1 MPDARYPT
9 LGEFWKRLEVRR
21 AEPDLRA
28 ALEGRV
34 HREEHGTPRLGPS
47 RAAVAA
53 AVALR
58 MLPGSAVPGAA
69 LASFLDATFDR
80 QLGRGDERAGVLPT
94 GSLIPAGLDRIDE
107 QAQRLHDRG
116 FAELGDAEQ
125 DALLRRAERGELE
138 TAEGFD
144 WTVWFR
150 RLRGK
155 LLLGYGSDP
164 RGMVQM
170 GFPGPSYRSGHVWL
184 DRGEVL
190 GRVKRTPGY
199 LQL

>member
-9 LGEFWKRLEVRR
+9 LAEFWKRLDVRH

-28 ALEGRV
+28 ALEGRT
-34 HREEHGTPRLGPS
+34 HREEHGTPRLGAS
-47 RAAVAA
+47 RGAVAT
-53 AVALR
+53 AVARRL
-58 MLPGSAVPGAA
+58 LPGSAVPAEA

-94 GSLIPAGLDRIDE
+94 CALIPAGLDRIDE
-107 QAQRLHDRG
+107 QARRLHGRG
-116 FAELGDAEQ
+116 FAELGETEQ
-125 DALLRRAERGELE
+125 DALLRQAERGELE
-138 TAEGFD
+138 GAEAFD

-155 LLLGYGSDP
+155 LLLAYGSDP

-184 DRGEVL
+184 DRGEVA
-190 GRVKRTPGY
+190 GRAKRTPGY